1 MRQTAK
7 TSLVRCGL
15 MLAFAALAI
24 GGADAQPTQTAKA
37 PAKKAKQAVM
47 PVEMLRE
54 QRALDL
60 LKASAAR
67 LGAARSMSFT
77 ATVSY
82 EYPSKLGP
90 ALVFTTRY
98 DVTLQRPDKFKVL
111 TLGDGPVSEFYYD
124 GRTMLAFAPAE
135 NLVAV
140 ADAPATI
147 DAMLKSAY
155 DQAAIFYPFTDLVA
169 SDPYAALGDGA
180 RLAFYIGA
188 SEQVAGVRTEMLAW
202 ANDDVFIQVW
212 IGADDQLPRR
222 LRAVY
227 RADPLRLRHDMLL
240 SDWQLDPV
248 LAADAFDAGKALGAQ
263 KIAFSAPVAPPPG
276 VKPLAKGK
284 AVKSPD
290 KAR

>member
-1 MRQTAK
+1 MRMT
-7 TSLVRCGL
+7 LRRGGL
-15 MLAFAALAI
+15 ILALAALAI
-24 GGADAQPTQTAKA
+24 GGADAQTAKA
-37 PAKKAKQAVM
+37 PAKQAGRNGKQAAM

-54 QRALDL
+54 QKALDL

-67 LGAARSMSFT
+67 LAAAKAMSFT

-82 EYPSKLGP
+82 EYPSRLGP
-90 ALVFTTRY
+90 ALVYTTRY
-98 DVTLQRPDKFKVL
+98 DVIMQRPDKFKVL
-111 TLGDGPVSEFYYD
+111 TLGDGPLSEFTYD
-124 GRTMLAFAPAE
+124 GRSMMAFAPAE

-147 DAMLKSAY
+147 DDMLRSAY
-155 DQAAIFYPFTDLVA
+155 DRAAIFYPFTDLVA

-180 RLAFYIGA
+180 RLAFYIGV
-188 SEQVAGVRTEMLAW
+188 SEQVAGVRTEMVAW

-227 RADPLRLRHDMLL
+227 RTDPLRLRHDMLL
-240 SDWQLDPV
+240 SNWQLDPV

-276 VKPLAKGK
+276 VKPLVKGK
-284 AVKSPD
+284 SVKSPE